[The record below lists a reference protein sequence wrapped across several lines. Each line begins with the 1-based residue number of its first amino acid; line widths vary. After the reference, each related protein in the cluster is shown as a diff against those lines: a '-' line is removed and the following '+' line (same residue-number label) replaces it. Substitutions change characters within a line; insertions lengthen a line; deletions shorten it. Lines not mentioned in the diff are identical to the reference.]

1 MLVYFIKEILI
12 CILLSSLIIGA
23 GHYAVYI
30 FEHNKN
36 INYPIKSD
44 SETRSHKVESKSAS
58 SGDLQVSKSEE
69 NSGHQNSEK
78 KNNDLSETK
87 QNSSSNNKEKLKES
101 LERLKKLT

>member
-44 SETRSHKVESKSAS
+44 SETLPIKLS
-58 SGDLQVSKSEE
+58 
-69 NSGHQNSEK
+69 QNSYPRETYKCQRWKKISNTKRLIRKIMKVQRQNKNPHLKIK
-78 KNNDLSETK
+78 KNQKNH
-87 QNSSSNNKEKLKES
+87 
-101 LERLKKLT
+101 

>member
-1 MLVYFIKEILI
+1 MLVYFIKEVLI

-36 INYPIKSD
+36 INYPMKPYLLESNNLTED
-44 SETRSHKVESKSAS
+44 EQTNSETTPTDSTKSLS
-58 SGDLQVSKSEE
+58 DTKKEE
-69 NSGHQNSEK
+69 T
-78 KNNDLSETK
+78 NDK
-87 QNSSSNNKEKLKES
+87 IQSNNKEKLKES